1 MIYLKIDLDMVVGTL
16 SYLKNKNHCL
26 SIGLAYD
33 EQINERIP
41 SEKFD
46 QKLDIIITQSM
57 IIN

>member
-1 MIYLKIDLDMVVGTL
+1 M
-16 SYLKNKNHCL
+16 KNKNHCL

-33 EQINERIP
+33 EQINESIP